1 MSTNPWPGC
10 VGAALVCSALICG
23 MGAVGK
29 GFLSISN
36 HFELLGSGECC
47 RTATAGS
54 RGECNVCCRTN
65 AKLWGHTRAVLAAA
79 WLWDWESPHLHGALW
94 FLAESPTRSLAFCAS
109 HRGD

>member
-1 MSTNPWPGC
+1 MYWVSTNPWPGC

-65 AKLWGHTRAVLAAA
+65 AKLWGHTGCA
-79 WLWDWESPHLHGALW
+79 GC
-94 FLAESPTRSLAFCAS
+94 SLAVGLGVPTFAWS
-109 HRGD
+109 PLVFS